1 MGDYLMNN
9 KPDNIVSKKIIK
21 EFLEKQL
28 LSEDKKEEWKKKLSM
43 GETSVEEWNLLA
55 EFYIKKEDES
65 YE

>member
-9 KPDNIVSKKIIK
+9 KPDNIVSEKIIK

-28 LSEDKKEEWKKKLSM
+28 LSEDKKEEWIKKLSV

-55 EFYIKKEDES
+55 EFYIKKEN